1 MAESLSLSPVPAAV
15 PDGRRFVGGWLKT
28 WGLDDLVD
36 TATLLTSEVLTN
48 AVLHARTQLV
58 LTVARLTGGAQI
70 AVRDG
75 SRLVPRQR
83 RHAQDATTGRGLD
96 LLDRLASSWEVTV
109 DDSGKTV
116 SFTLE
121 GDVDPWAA
129 FADVDWSE
137 SEP

>member
-1 MAESLSLSPVPAAV
+1 MSPVPAAV

-28 WGLDDLVD
+28 WELDELVD

-48 AVLHARTQLV
+48 AVLHAPTQLV

-75 SRLVPRQR
+75 SRLMPPQR
-83 RHAQDATTGRGLD
+83 RPAQDATTGRGLH
-96 LLDRLASSWEVTV
+96 LLSRLASSWEVSV
-109 DDSGKTV
+109 DDTGKTV
-116 SFTLE
+116 RFTLE
-121 GDVDPWAA
+121 GKVDPWAA
-129 FADVDWSE
+129 FADPDWSE